1 MAEPCA
7 RARLRSTARRANGV
21 VLLVLLIA
29 LALGGIALMAAV
41 DVWSLARQRA
51 QEQELLFVGNQY
63 RQAIQRYYFGAPAG
77 SPRSLPLSLAN
88 LLEDDR
94 YPVPVRH
101 LRRLY
106 PDPITGSDDWGLLRV
121 GDRLSGV
128 HSLSEKQPVKQAEFP
143 PGYRFF
149 EGLKSY
155 RDWSF
160 AVSPTGRP
168 VLVMS
173 LPGGTPPG
181 DSMPA
186 DARPT
191 DPARPARRTPS

>member
-1 MAEPCA
+1 MAPHT
-7 RARLRSTARRANGV
+7 SGV
-21 VLLVLLIA
+21 VLLVLMIA

-51 QEQELLFVGNQY
+51 QERELLFVGDQY

-77 SPRSLPLSLAN
+77 SARSLPLSLAN

-173 LPGGTPPG
+173 SPAGALPGDVP
-181 DSMPA
+181 
-186 DARPT
+186 PT